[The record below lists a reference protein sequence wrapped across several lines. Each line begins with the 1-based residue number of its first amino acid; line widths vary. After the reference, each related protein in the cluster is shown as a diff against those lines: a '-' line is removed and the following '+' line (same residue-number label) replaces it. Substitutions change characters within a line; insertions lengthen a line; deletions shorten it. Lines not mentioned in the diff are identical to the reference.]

1 MSSPSRSSRSS
12 ASLSPSPGRG
22 RGRGF
27 FSAPHRE
34 VGFGFG
40 APQASPQ
47 NRGGSPMANIYRL
60 DGNNPPTQ
68 ISGRGR
74 GAGASAVSPRYS
86 PSSSPARSASTPVS
100 SPGSQPGRSPEPPRG
115 PWELAPDIGLTR
127 DPRYYGNSYQP
138 VRMTARER
146 GRGLGRSYGRV
157 PTSSPSSPTSSS
169 SVPSPRTPP
178 GQMAKRPREG
188 STPPSGAGPSRG
200 KKR

>member
-40 APQASPQ
+40 APPTSSQ
-47 NRGGSPMANIYRL
+47 NRGGSPIADIFRL
-60 DGNNPPTQ
+60 DGNNPPTR

-74 GAGASAVSPRYS
+74 GAGVSAASPRYS
-86 PSSSPARSASTPVS
+86 PSSSPVQSASTPGS
-100 SPGSQPGRSPEPPRG
+100 SPVSQPGRSPEGPRADWQFPPN
-115 PWELAPDIGLTR
+115 LALTR
-127 DPRYYGNSYQP
+127 DPRYYGNSWEP